1 MTADPTLQAF
11 RALNVHISKALDQAQ
26 LAYEFSPDSYT
37 FCCLNACLA
46 AEMALDVL
54 SDSLSTSED

>member
-1 MTADPTLQAF
+1 MLWGVNLGQVKTQT
-11 RALNVHISKALDQAQ
+11 RDQAQ

>member
-11 RALNVHISKALDQAQ
+11 RALRVHVSKALDQAQ
-26 LAYEFSPDSYT
+26 LAYEFSPGSYT
-37 FCCLNACLA
+37 FGCLNACLA